1 MNDSLRFDTGLDV
14 ERASR
19 LAAEELLA
27 RARRARLEDVA
38 YTETDTPTGRLFLA
52 ATPQGLV
59 RVGFPEEPVE
69 HVLQELA
76 DAISPRVLEDPQALD
91 RVRRQLD
98 EYFEGRRR
106 TFACALDWR
115 LAPAGFGRKV
125 LEQTARIPY
134 GAVSTY
140 GEVARRAGSAR
151 AARAAGNALHD
162 NPIPIVV
169 PCHRVVP
176 ASGGV
181 GKYGGS
187 EWRKEYLLRLEGWLA
202 VNARASTSARPP
214 GRDVSRKRAP
224 GAKMWS

>member
-1 MNDSLRFDTGLDV
+1 MNETLRIPAAEVEEASSRAAVRLL
-14 ERASR
+14 ERAR
-19 LAAEELLA
+19 G
-27 RARRARLEDVA
+27 ARLEDVA
-38 YTETDTPTGRLFLA
+38 YAEVDTPTGRLLLA
-52 ATPQGLV
+52 ATSEGLV
-59 RVGFPEEPVE
+59 RVSFPEEPLD

-76 DAISPRVLEDPQALD
+76 DAISPRVLEDATALQ

-106 TFACALDWR
+106 TFATPLDWR

-176 ASGGV
+176 AAGGI

-202 VNARASTSARPP
+202 VTP
-214 GRDVSRKRAP
+214 
-224 GAKMWS
+224 

>member
-1 MNDSLRFDTGLDV
+1 MSDTLRIPKTEVEEASSRAAVRLL
-14 ERASR
+14 ERAK
-19 LAAEELLA
+19 
-27 RARRARLEDVA
+27 RARLEDVA
-38 YTETDTPTGRLFLA
+38 YAEVDSPTGRLLLA
-52 ATPQGLV
+52 ATSEGLV
-59 RVGFPEEPVE
+59 RVGFPEEPLD

-76 DAISPRVLEDPQALD
+76 DAISPRVLEDPKALE

-106 TFACALDWR
+106 TFATALDWR

-151 AARAAGNALHD
+151 AARAAGNALHE

-176 ASGGV
+176 ATGGI

-202 VNARASTSARPP
+202 V
-214 GRDVSRKRAP
+214 SR
-224 GAKMWS
+224 

>member
-1 MNDSLRFDTGLDV
+1 MNETLRIPAAEVEEASSRAAVRLL
-14 ERASR
+14 ERAR
-19 LAAEELLA
+19 G
-27 RARRARLEDVA
+27 ARLEDVA
-38 YTETDTPTGRLFLA
+38 YAEVDTPTGRLLLA
-52 ATPQGLV
+52 ATSEGLV
-59 RVGFPEEPVE
+59 RVSFPEEPLD

-76 DAISPRVLEDPQALD
+76 DAISPRVLEDPTALE

-106 TFACALDWR
+106 TFATPLDWR

-176 ASGGV
+176 AAGGI

-202 VNARASTSARPP
+202 VTP
-214 GRDVSRKRAP
+214 
-224 GAKMWS
+224 